1 MEKIAVLGPVGT
13 FSDNAVKKYIDV
25 YDLDMEPVY
34 YPSIDKT
41 FHAVGKDCKYG
52 LIPIENTLDGY
63 VQNTGPAAG
72 NGCAGYR

>member
-41 FHAVGKDCKYG
+41 FHAA
-52 LIPIENTLDGY
+52 
-63 VQNTGPAAG
+63 GPVFSERTRQE
-72 NGCAGYR
+72 YFQLE